1 MRLAL
6 IAAVAFA
13 GAVDAQVVLDRMAL
27 IVNDKVI
34 KASEIDRD
42 LRVTSFINETPLEF
56 TPAARKKAADRL
68 IEQALIRREVNVA
81 NYPPAT
87 DQELNELL
95 AQLKKQRGARFASE
109 LKRYGITEE
118 QLRKQL
124 AWQITVLHF
133 IEQRFRP
140 GVQITDAD
148 VQDFLK
154 KHVKMTREQAEQ
166 QIAGERVNTEF
177 FNWLDRARKRAT
189 VEYREAALK

>member
-81 NYPPAT
+81 NYPQAS

-95 AQLKKQRGARFASE
+95 AQLKKQRGARFASD

-140 GVQITDAD
+140 GVQVTDAE
-148 VQDFLK
+148 VADFQK

-177 FNWLDRARKRAT
+177 FNWLDRARKRAN